1 MSDSSPATPTA
12 GPSGSKKDGGGV
24 LTSGFNEDD
33 NVYLNL
39 CPDPI
44 RFEPV
49 SKVTNVFYDEANQQ
63 VQIDMMVN
71 CFLLFSLKK
80 F

>member
-1 MSDSSPATPTA
+1 MSSS
-12 GPSGSKKDGGGV
+12 GGGS
-24 LTSGFNEDD
+24 LSDFNEDD
-33 NVYLNL
+33 NVYLHL

-63 VQIDMMVN
+63 V
-71 CFLLFSLKK
+71 S
-80 F
+80 